1 MFSVLSTMS
10 PQSKNSLSVRDN
22 RTGKSYEIPI
32 ANNSID
38 ANQFKQIKAPRR
50 DEPEEH
56 ETERGLRVFDRGF
69 LNTAVISS
77 TITYIDGANGILRY
91 RGYPIQ
97 ELAEKSSHLE
107 TAYLLIYGS
116 LPTAVQYRHFYD
128 EVMHHATVHV
138 DAEELFR

>member
-1 MFSVLSTMS
+1 MS

-22 RTGKSYEIPI
+22 RTGKTYEIPI
-32 ANNSID
+32 VNSTIHASD
-38 ANQFKQIKAPRR
+38 FSQMKAPRR
-50 DEPEEH
+50 NEPEEH

-77 TITYIDGANGILRY
+77 SITYIDGTNGILRY

-97 ELAEKSSHLE
+97 ELAEKSNHLE

-116 LPTAVQYRHFYD
+116 LPTAAQYKHFHD
-128 EVMHHATVHV
+128 EVMHHATMHV

>member
-1 MFSVLSTMS
+1 MS

-22 RTGKSYEIPI
+22 RTGKSYEVPI
-32 ANNSID
+32 ANNSVD
-38 ANQFKQIKAPRR
+38 ASAFKQIKAPRR
-50 DEPEEH
+50 NEPEEH

-77 TITYIDGANGILRY
+77 TITYIDGENGILRY

-97 ELAEKSSHLE
+97 ELAQKSSHLE

-116 LPTAVQYRHFYD
+116 LPTAVQYQRFHD
-128 EVMHHATVHV
+128 EVMLHATMHV